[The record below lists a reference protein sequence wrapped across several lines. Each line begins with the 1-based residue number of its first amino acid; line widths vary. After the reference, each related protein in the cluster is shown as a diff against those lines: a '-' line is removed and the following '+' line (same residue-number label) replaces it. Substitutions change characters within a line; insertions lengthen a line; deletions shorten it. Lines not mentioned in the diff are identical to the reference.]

1 MKDDALCDDIRLE
14 EKKSK
19 ETREDEISF
28 INSGGEV
35 FI

>member
-1 MKDDALCDDIRLE
+1 MKDDALCDE
-14 EKKSK
+14 TKSK
-19 ETREDEISF
+19 ETREHEISF